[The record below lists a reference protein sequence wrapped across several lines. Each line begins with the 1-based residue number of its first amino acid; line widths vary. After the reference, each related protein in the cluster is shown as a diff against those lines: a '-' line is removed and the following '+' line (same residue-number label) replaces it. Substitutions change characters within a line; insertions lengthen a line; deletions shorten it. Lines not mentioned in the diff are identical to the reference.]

1 MKMAKAS
8 QADLDM
14 AVDLVSALDAL
25 GQRWAPS
32 MPPSIERLTGG
43 REHEEFDRHSDEDCG
58 RALRHLLE
66 VAERGSLSRV
76 VWGMVVLL
84 DPRNRCVD
92 PAADTIE
99 HHPDVTAAMAASQA
113 RPLAEWHEGLG
124 PSLWWSFPVEG
135 PPYCGSPLCDDWPG
149 YHTHWTPL
157 LVPAAPAPDHP
168 QSQPKDPHEN

>member
-8 QADLDM
+8 QADLEM
-14 AVDLVSALDAL
+14 AQELVGALDAL
-25 GQRWAPS
+25 GQRWCPT
-32 MPPSIERLTGG
+32 MPPAIERLTDG
-43 REHEEFDRHSDEDCG
+43 REHEEFDRLNDEDCG

-99 HHPDVTAAMAASQA
+99 HHPDVTAALKARQA
-113 RPLAEWHEGLG
+113 RPLAEWHEDNGAA
-124 PSLWWSFPVEG
+124 LWWRFPVEEAPWSG
-135 PPYCGSPLCDDWPG
+135 TPLCEDWPG

-157 LVPAAPAPDHP
+157 VVPSAPAAEGAPA
-168 QSQPKDPHEN
+168 